1 MNYYVAQYAAVAEAA
16 RRLHMCHV
24 FRIINSPSSC
34 NSGCECVCV
43 VGVYAARAYGT
54 RTQIGDLV
62 LCAWPCFLTA
72 LEISCY
78 LFFFEAL
85 FIWSQ
90 SQRFVARRHDAN

>member
-54 RTQIGDLV
+54 RTQIGDSALCVHGLAFSLLSRSLV
-62 LCAWPCFLTA
+62 
-72 LEISCY
+72 I
-78 LFFFEAL
+78 FFF
-85 FIWSQ
+85 
-90 SQRFVARRHDAN
+90 